1 MMIDTGGQTSVA
13 VAVSGG
19 ADSMALTH
27 MLAASGVQQVYAL
40 TFDHG
45 LRPESSTEAR
55 QVGQWLSGIPSL
67 THHILT
73 WYGDKPHTRILEK
86 ARQARYD
93 AMGAF
98 CQEHKISFLYVAHH
112 QDDQAETV
120 LMRLAKGSGLDGL
133 CGMSSAMD
141 MGGVTIKRPL
151 LDTPKSELLDY
162 CARFDIP
169 YVQDPSNQN
178 ENFLRP
184 RLRAVQS
191 VLAEEGLT
199 PKRLSLT
206 ARRLARAREAL
217 DIMTDQ
223 FISDHVSGFQA
234 GTSLLTIDLQ
244 ALRAVPEEIAVRVI
258 VRTLS
263 CFRSNEDYAPR
274 LERTEELTQDI
285 VSGVFKGATL
295 GGCLFACG
303 GKDQAL
309 LILKK
314 EHKE

>member
-1 MMIDTGGQTSVA
+1 MTIDTGGQTSVA

-27 MLAASGVQQVYAL
+27 MLVASGVSQIYAL

-45 LRPESSTEAR
+45 LRLESSTEAR
-55 QVGQWLSGIPSL
+55 QVGQWLSGIAPL

-73 WYGDKPHTRILEK
+73 WGGDKPHTRILEK

-98 CQEHKISFLYVAHH
+98 CEAHGLSSLYVAHH

-133 CGMSSAMD
+133 CGMSSEMD
-141 MGGVTIKRPL
+141 VGGLMIKRPL
-151 LDTPKSELLDY
+151 LNTPKSELLDY
-162 CARFDIP
+162 CARFNIP

-184 RLRAVQS
+184 RLRAAQS
-191 VLAEEGLT
+191 ILAEEGLT
-199 PKRLSLT
+199 AKRLSLT
-206 ARRLARAREAL
+206 AKRLARAREAL

-223 FISDHVSGFQA
+223 FISDHVLGFQA

-244 ALRAVPEEIAVRVI
+244 ALRAVPEEIALRVMM
-258 VRTLS
+258 RALS
-263 CFRSNEDYAPR
+263 CFRPDEDYAPR
-274 LERTEELTQDI
+274 LERTEELTRDI
-285 VSGVFKGATL
+285 LSGMFKGATL

-309 LILKK
+309 LILRK
-314 EHKE
+314 EHRN